1 MILAFDIA
9 FAGAWAP
16 LTLGIF
22 WKKANAPPALVSLI
36 VGSGL
41 RLLMFFI
48 IPPELAG
55 LDTMIP
61 PPIAFALF
69 VIVALATQKKHPGVE
84 RHGVIDYVLPDEDV
98 VRGEDLKAYVSPGGH
113 RFT

>member
-1 MILAFDIA
+1 MPGHLLPWGYSGRKPMLNPA
-9 FAGAWAP
+9 
-16 LTLGIF
+16 
-22 WKKANAPPALVSLI
+22 ALVSLI

-69 VIVALATQKKHPGVE
+69 VIVALATQK
-84 RHGVIDYVLPDEDV
+84 RHQE
-98 VRGEDLKAYVSPGGH
+98 
-113 RFT
+113 